1 MVTCPWCGTSFAA
14 FQSSCSRCGGPIQ
27 PPEVIQA
34 AGESPLV
41 LPAAPRPIS
50 DSYALKLMSSDGA
63 AIASL
68 VFLLLGII
76 FAPLGFA
83 LTLGIVTAFVGVPFL
98 LLGLIFLAVSMA
110 VLIWRYRLSQQQV
123 QVLKWGEATLG
134 EVTSLQENYSV
145 EVNGRH
151 PWSIGYQY
159 EVNGQTHQG
168 QVTTLSQPGNR
179 LQPGRR
185 VYVLYMRDNPTLSS
199 LYPHP

>member
-1 MVTCPWCGTSFAA
+1 MVTCPWCGTSYAA
-14 FQSSCSRCGGPIQ
+14 FQSNCSRCGGPIQ

-34 AGESPLV
+34 AGESPLAP
-41 LPAAPRPIS
+41 PAAPRPIS
-50 DSYALKLMSSDGA
+50 DSYALKLMSSDGS

-68 VFLLLGII
+68 VFFLLGII
-76 FAPLGFA
+76 FAPLGLA
-83 LTLGIVTAFVGVPFL
+83 LTLGIVTAFVGLPFL
-98 LLGLIFLAVSMA
+98 LLGLMFLVPSVS
-110 VLIWRYRLSQQQV
+110 VLVWRYRLSQQQV

-134 EVTSLQENYSV
+134 EVTHLQENYSV

-159 EVNGQTHQG
+159 EVNGQTYQG
-168 QVTTLSQPGNR
+168 QVTTLSQPESR

-185 VYVLYMRDNPTLSS
+185 VYVLYMSDNPTLSS

>member
-1 MVTCPWCGTSFAA
+1 MVTCPWCGTSYAA
-14 FQSSCSRCGGPIQ
+14 FQSNCSRCGGPIQ

-34 AGESPLV
+34 AGESPLAP
-41 LPAAPRPIS
+41 PAAPRPIS
-50 DSYALKLMSSDGA
+50 DSYALKLMRSDGA
-63 AIASL
+63 AIAAS

-83 LTLGIVTAFVGVPFL
+83 LTLGIVTAFVGLPFL
-98 LLGLIFLAVSMA
+98 LLGLIFLAVSVA
-110 VLIWRYRLSQQQV
+110 VLGWRYRLSQQQV

-134 EVTSLQENYSV
+134 EVTNVQENYSV

-151 PWSIGYQY
+151 PWSIDYGY
-159 EVNGQTHQG
+159 EVNGQTYQG
-168 QVTTLSQPGNR
+168 KVTTLKQPGSS

-185 VYVLYMRDNPTLSS
+185 VYVLYMGDNPTLSS